1 MDVVVVMKEDAI
13 PFYGLSFC
21 FAAVMEMEDVE
32 TPAMDVVV
40 VTTYGSSFFYSAA
53 VTETVT
59 ESAVSNHKPKKA
71 AWFGSLFSFPCMMKN
86 MLLLSPLIFP
96 SIFFGYILLFF
107 FLSLNRKFTF

>member
-13 PFYGLSFC
+13 PFYGLSFY

-40 VTTYGSSFFYSAA
+40 VTTYGSSFFCSAA

-59 ESAVSNHKPKKA
+59 ESAVSNPNPKKA
-71 AWFGSLFSFPCMMKN
+71 AWFGSLFSF
-86 MLLLSPLIFP
+86 
-96 SIFFGYILLFF
+96 
-107 FLSLNRKFTF
+107 FL